1 MFNCSPQNREG
12 KMEEAQKEDRKQKIQ
27 EINFAS
33 YYSHRKANS

>member
-1 MFNCSPQNREG
+1 
-12 KMEEAQKEDRKQKIQ
+12 MEEAQKEDRKQKIQ